1 MIKIKVNEDKEFEFS
16 WDGERLQINNID
28 VEADIIKL
36 NDHFYHI
43 LIDGKSTEVLVQKK
57 DPNSNC
63 ITLQINGQT
72 YTVTSED
79 RLAHLYSIIGA
90 SSEESSSNAIHSP
103 MPGLI
108 MEVKCKVGDRISPDA
123 PIIILEAMK
132 MENALKPEKIAIVKE
147 IHVTNGQNVEK
158 GELLIELEDISS

>member
-1 MIKIKVNEDKEFEFS
+1 
-16 WDGERLQINNID
+16 
-28 VEADIIKL
+28 
-36 NDHFYHI
+36 
-43 LIDGKSTEVLVQKK
+43 
-57 DPNSNC
+57 
-63 ITLQINGQT
+63 
-72 YTVTSED
+72 
-79 RLAHLYSIIGA
+79 
-90 SSEESSSNAIHSP
+90 
-103 MPGLI
+103 